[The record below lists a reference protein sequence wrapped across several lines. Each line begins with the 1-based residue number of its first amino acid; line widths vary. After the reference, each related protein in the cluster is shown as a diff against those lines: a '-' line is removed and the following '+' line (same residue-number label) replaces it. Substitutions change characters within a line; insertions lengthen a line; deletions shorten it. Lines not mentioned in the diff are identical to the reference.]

1 MANPVTARGRYR
13 ANPRPPV
20 DEPEG
25 LIRAPE
31 REEIRK
37 PVVAH
42 GRTRRRKSSIDRFNV
57 PADAVPEGMTYQ
69 WCRKSIWG
77 QPDISHMVGLQE
89 NGWTPV
95 PADRHSGLFMPNGH
109 VGDIERDGLVLME
122 RPVEL
127 TAEARAEDKAAAD
140 ALTRMQDEQLGRA
153 IPQQFER
160 AGHMR
165 TGYERGPAQ
174 AKQAVS
180 ID

>member
-1 MANPVTARGRYR
+1 MSPVAARGRYR

-20 DEPEG
+20 EEPEG
-25 LIRAPE
+25 LIRTPV

-37 PVVAH
+37 PVVAQ
-42 GRTRRRKSSIDRFNV
+42 GRSRRRKSSIDRFYV

-153 IPQQFER
+153 LPQQFDR
-160 AGHMR
+160 VRPNIR

-174 AKQAVS
+174 TKQTVA